1 MKHSPKTVSEPL
13 PRYQEIQNHLK
24 AQILSGVWAP
34 GYKVP
39 SEHEL
44 AAQFGC
50 ARMTVSKAIGSL
62 VEKGLV
68 VRRRRAGTVVAAPR
82 SQETVLEIHDIQ
94 AEVLAGGRLYRFEIQ
109 SRKAGRATREEA
121 ERLGA
126 EAGTPVLSISCV
138 HWADAAPYAYEE
150 RLINL
155 LAVPEAREEMFHDVP
170 PGSWLLAKI
179 PWNEAEHRIFAQGA
193 DAATARVLKIRRN
206 AACLCIERRT
216 RRDSHNVTYVRLTYP
231 GDQHT
236 LVARFQTH
244 GAPPARH

>member
-1 MKHSPKTVSEPL
+1 MKHNKNTISDTL

-24 AQILSGVWAP
+24 SQILSGVWVP

-44 AAQFGC
+44 AAQFNC
-50 ARMTVSKAIGSL
+50 ARMTVSKAIASL

-68 VRRRRAGTVVAAPR
+68 VRRRRAGTIVAVPR

-94 AEVLAGGRLYRFEIQ
+94 AEVQAGGRLYRFDIEN
-109 SRKAGRATREEA
+109 RKVGRATREEA
-121 ERLGA
+121 EQLGA
-126 EAGTPVLSISCV
+126 DVGTPIMAISCV
-138 HWADAAPYAYEE
+138 HWADEQPYASEE

-155 LAVPEAREEMFHDVP
+155 EAVPEAAGELFMEVP

-179 PWNEAEHRIFAQGA
+179 PWNEAEHRIFALSA

-216 RRDSHNVTYVRLTYP
+216 RRDSHNVTWVRLIYP

-244 GAPPARH
+244 GASARH

>member
-1 MKHSPKTVSEPL
+1 MKYSKKTISESL

-24 AQILSGVWAP
+24 SQILSGAWAP
-34 GYKVP
+34 GTKVP

-44 AAQFGC
+44 AAQFDC

-94 AEVLAGGRLYRFEIQ
+94 AEVQASGRLYRFDIQ
-109 SRKAGRATREEA
+109 ARKVGKATREEA
-121 ERLGA
+121 DKLGA
-126 EAGTPVLSISCV
+126 EIGAPVLIISCV
-138 HWADAAPYAYEE
+138 HWADTVPYALEE
-150 RLINL
+150 RIINL
-155 LAVPEAREEMFHDVP
+155 AAVPEAEDEMFLEVP

-179 PWNEAEHRIFAQGA
+179 PWNEAEHRIFAVSA
-193 DAATARVLKIRRN
+193 DIATARILKIRRN

-216 RRDSHNVTYVRLTYP
+216 RRDAHNVTYVRLIYP
-231 GDQHT
+231 GDQHV

-244 GAPPARH
+244 GTASR

>member
-1 MKHSPKTVSEPL
+1 MKYSKKTISESL

-24 AQILSGVWAP
+24 SQILSGVWAP
-34 GYKVP
+34 GTKVP

-44 AAQFGC
+44 AAQFDC

-68 VRRRRAGTVVAAPR
+68 VRRRRAGTVVAVPR

-94 AEVLAGGRLYRFEIQ
+94 AEVQASGRLYRFDIQ
-109 SRKAGRATREEA
+109 SRKVGKAAREDA
-121 ERLGA
+121 EKLGA
-126 EAGTPVLSISCV
+126 EIGAPILAISCV
-138 HWADAAPYAYEE
+138 HWADAVPYAYEE

-155 LAVPEAREEMFHDVP
+155 EAVPEAREEMFLEVP

-179 PWNEAEHRIFAQGA
+179 PWNEAEHRIFAASA

-216 RRDSHNVTYVRLTYP
+216 RRDAYNVTYVRLAYP
-231 GDQHT
+231 GDQHA

-244 GAPPARH
+244 GSVAR

>member
-1 MKHSPKTVSEPL
+1 MKSVKTPVSESL
-13 PRYQEIQNHLK
+13 PRYLEIQNHLK
-24 AQILSGVWAP
+24 SQILSGLWPP

-44 AAQFGC
+44 AAQFSC

-68 VRRRRAGTVVAAPR
+68 VRRRRAGTIVAAPR

-94 AEVLAGGRLYRFEIQ
+94 AEVQASGRLYRFDIQ
-109 SRKAGRATREEA
+109 SRRILRAGREDA

-126 EAGTPVLSISCV
+126 ELNTPLLAISCV
-138 HWADAAPYAYEE
+138 HWADASPYAFEE

-155 LAVPEAREEMFHDVP
+155 EAVPEARDEMFLDVP
-170 PGSWLLAKI
+170 PGSWLLARI
-179 PWNEAEHRIFAQGA
+179 PWNEAEHHIYALGA
-193 DAATARVLKIRRN
+193 DAATARALKIRRN
-206 AACLCIERRT
+206 TACLCIERRT
-216 RRDSHNVTYVRLTYP
+216 RRDRYNVTYVRLIYP

-244 GAPPARH
+244 STTV

>member
-1 MKHSPKTVSEPL
+1 MKYSKKTISESL

-24 AQILSGVWAP
+24 SQILSGTWAP
-34 GYKVP
+34 GTKVP

-44 AAQFGC
+44 AAQFDC

-68 VRRRRAGTVVAAPR
+68 VRRRRAGTIVAAPK

-94 AEVLAGGRLYRFEIQ
+94 AEVQASGRDYRFDIQ
-109 SRKAGRATREEA
+109 SRRVGKATREEA
-121 ERLGA
+121 EKLGA
-126 EAGTPVLSISCV
+126 DIGTPVLAIACV
-138 HWADAAPYAYEE
+138 HWADTVPYALEE

-155 LAVPEAREEMFHDVP
+155 NAVPEAESEMFREVP

-179 PWNEAEHRIFAQGA
+179 PWNEAEHRIFAVSA
-193 DAATARVLKIRRN
+193 DATTARVLKIRRN
-206 AACLCIERRT
+206 APCLCIERRT
-216 RRDSHNVTYVRLTYP
+216 RRDSQNVTYVRLIYP
-231 GDQHT
+231 GEQHV

-244 GAPPARH
+244 GATAR

>member
-1 MKHSPKTVSEPL
+1 MKYSKKTISESL

-24 AQILSGVWAP
+24 SQILSGAWAP
-34 GYKVP
+34 GTKVP

-44 AAQFGC
+44 AAKFDC

-94 AEVLAGGRLYRFEIQ
+94 AEVQASGRLYRFDIQ
-109 SRKAGRATREEA
+109 ARKVGKATREEA
-121 ERLGA
+121 DKLGA
-126 EAGTPVLSISCV
+126 EIGAPVLIISCV
-138 HWADAAPYAYEE
+138 HWADTVPYALEE
-150 RLINL
+150 RIINL
-155 LAVPEAREEMFHDVP
+155 AAVPEAEDEMFLEVP

-179 PWNEAEHRIFAQGA
+179 PWNEAEHRIFAVSA
-193 DAATARVLKIRRN
+193 DIATARILKIRRN

-216 RRDSHNVTYVRLTYP
+216 RRDTYNVTYVRLIYP
-231 GDQHT
+231 GDQHV

-244 GAPPARH
+244 GTASR

>member
-1 MKHSPKTVSEPL
+1 MTYNKKPVPDSL

-24 AQILSGVWAP
+24 SQILSGAWAP

-50 ARMTVSKAIGSL
+50 ARMTVSKAIGTL

-94 AEVLAGGRLYRFEIQ
+94 AEVQASGHLYRFDIQ
-109 SRKAGRATREEA
+109 SRRIGRATREEA
-121 ERLGA
+121 EHLGA
-126 EAGTPVLSISCV
+126 EVGAPVLAISCV
-138 HWADAAPYAYEE
+138 HWADAQPYAFEE

-155 LAVPEAREEMFHDVP
+155 EAVPEARDEMFTDVP
-170 PGSWLLAKI
+170 PGSWLLARI
-179 PWNEAEHRIFAQGA
+179 PWNEAEHRIFAVNA
-193 DAATARVLKIRRN
+193 DAAIARTLKIRRN

-216 RRDSHNVTYVRLTYP
+216 RQDAFNVTYVRLVYP

-236 LVARFQTH
+236 LVAKFQTH
-244 GAPPARH
+244 GSVPPR

>member
-1 MKHSPKTVSEPL
+1 MKYSKKTISESL

-24 AQILSGVWAP
+24 SQILSGTWAP
-34 GYKVP
+34 GTKVP

-44 AAQFGC
+44 AAQFDC

-68 VRRRRAGTVVAAPR
+68 VRRRRAGTIVAAPR

-94 AEVLAGGRLYRFEIQ
+94 AEVQAGGRLYRFDIQ
-109 SRKAGRATREEA
+109 SRRIGKATREEA
-121 ERLGA
+121 EKLGA
-126 EAGTPVLSISCV
+126 EIGSPVLAISCV
-138 HWADAAPYAYEE
+138 HWADAAPYALEE

-155 LAVPEAREEMFHDVP
+155 DAVPEAENEMFREVP

-179 PWNEAEHRIFAQGA
+179 PWNEAEHRIFAVAA
-193 DAATARVLKIRRN
+193 DAVTARVLKIRRN

-216 RRDSHNVTYVRLTYP
+216 RRDVHNVTYVRLIYP
-231 GDQHT
+231 GEQHV

-244 GAPPARH
+244 GATAR

>member
-1 MKHSPKTVSEPL
+1 MKYSKKTISESL

-24 AQILSGVWAP
+24 SQILSGSWAP
-34 GYKVP
+34 GTKVP

-68 VRRRRAGTVVAAPR
+68 VRRRRAGTTVAAPR

-94 AEVLAGGRLYRFEIQ
+94 AEVQAGGRLYRFDIQ
-109 SRKAGRATREEA
+109 SRRAGKASREEA
-121 ERLGA
+121 EKLGA
-126 EAGTPVLSISCV
+126 DAGAPVLAISCL
-138 HWADAAPYAYEE
+138 HWADAAPYALEE

-155 LAVPEAREEMFHDVP
+155 EAVPEAEREMFREVP
-170 PGSWLLAKI
+170 PGSWLLARI
-179 PWNEAEHRIFAQGA
+179 PWNEAEHRIFAVNA

-216 RRDSHNVTYVRLTYP
+216 RRDSHNVTYVRLIYP
-231 GDQHT
+231 GDKHA
-236 LVARFQTH
+236 LVARFQTN
-244 GAPPARH
+244 GAAPR

>member
-1 MKHSPKTVSEPL
+1 MKYSKKTISESL

-24 AQILSGVWAP
+24 SQILSGAWAP
-34 GYKVP
+34 GTKVP

-44 AAQFGC
+44 AAQFDC

-94 AEVLAGGRLYRFEIQ
+94 AEVQASGRLYRFDIQ
-109 SRKAGRATREEA
+109 ARKAGKATREEA
-121 ERLGA
+121 DRLGA
-126 EAGTPVLSISCV
+126 DIGTPVLTISCV
-138 HWADAAPYAYEE
+138 HWADTVPYALEE
-150 RLINL
+150 RIINL
-155 LAVPEAREEMFHDVP
+155 EAVPEAADEMFLEVP

-179 PWNEAEHRIFAQGA
+179 PWNEAEHRIFAVSA
-193 DAATARVLKIRRN
+193 DIPTARILKIRRN

-216 RRDSHNVTYVRLTYP
+216 RRDAYNVTYVRLIYP
-231 GDQHT
+231 GDQHV

-244 GAPPARH
+244 GNAGR